1 MNSSLITADLATHLK
16 ITTVALLAA
25 ILVMWIAVGSHMAF

>member
-1 MNSSLITADLATHLK
+1 MNSSLVTADVATHLK
-16 ITTVALLAA
+16 IITVALLAA